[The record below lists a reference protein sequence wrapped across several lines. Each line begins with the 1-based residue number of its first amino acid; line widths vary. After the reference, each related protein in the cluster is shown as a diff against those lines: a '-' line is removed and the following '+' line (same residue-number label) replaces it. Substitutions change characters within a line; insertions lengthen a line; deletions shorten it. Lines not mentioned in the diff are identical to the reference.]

1 MPNQNKPIKSVQKML
16 LIYTIRIFFG
26 LLLLLIFVVG
36 IFLLYLNI
44 QDFNPASHETLKPA
58 AHAYQRQV
66 PAKFRLISWN
76 IGYGGLGKSMDFFYD
91 GGQRVRAGKEQ
102 SEEWL
107 HGITAWIAQQADTDF
122 LLLQEVDFDA
132 KRTYRKNQ
140 LAQIA
145 PVLPNHEYVSA
156 INYQVPFVPV
166 PLREPMGAVK
176 AGMLSFSA
184 YQSLAA
190 TRHAY
195 PQIAGWPDRMFLLD
209 RCFIESRFA
218 TTDNKELVIL
228 NTHNSAFID
237 DAMKMNHELKRIQEK
252 MLLEYSLGNYVIAGG
267 DWNMNPPAYVP
278 ETHFGGH
285 RFVPSAVAF
294 PQDFF
299 PAGWT
304 FAFDAK
310 TPSNR
315 FLDEAYNKGIT
326 GSTTLDYFIL
336 SPNIKLEKM
345 ETIDL
350 NFKNSDHNPVVM
362 EVSLQ
367 H

>member
-1 MPNQNKPIKSVQKML
+1 ML

-26 LLLLLIFVVG
+26 IFFLILFAVG

-44 QDFNPASHETLKPA
+44 NDFSPAAHETLKPVA
-58 AHAYQRQV
+58 RAYQRQV
-66 PAKFRLISWN
+66 PTNFRVVSWN

-91 GGQRVRAGKEQ
+91 GGKRVRASKEQ

-107 HGITAWIAQQADTDF
+107 HGITAWIARHADSDF

-140 LAQIA
+140 LVQIA
-145 PVLPNHEYVSA
+145 QVLPNHEYVTV
-156 INYQVPFVPV
+156 INYQVPYVPV

-218 TTDNKELVIL
+218 TTNKKELVIL

-237 DAMKMNHELKRIQEK
+237 DPIKMNYELKRIQEK
-252 MLLEYSLGNYVIAGG
+252 MLMEYSMGNYVIAGG
-267 DWNMNPPAYVP
+267 DWNMNPPGFIP
-278 ETHFGGH
+278 ENNFSGH
-285 RFVPSAVAF
+285 HFVPSPVAF
-294 PQDFF
+294 PKDFF
-299 PAGWT
+299 PAGWK
-304 FAFDAK
+304 FCFD
-310 TPSNR
+310 TTIPSNR
-315 FLDEAYNKGIT
+315 LLNEAYSKGIT
-326 GSTTLDYFIL
+326 GSTTLDYFII
-336 SPNIKLEKM
+336 SPNVQLKNIEA
-345 ETIDL
+345 IDL
-350 NFKNSDHNPVVM
+350 NFAASDHNPIVM
-362 EVSLQ
+362 EVSLK

>member
-1 MPNQNKPIKSVQKML
+1 ML
-16 LIYTIRIFFG
+16 LIYAIRLFFG
-26 LLLLLIFVVG
+26 VVLLVVLAAG

-44 QDFNPASHETLKPA
+44 NDFNPAAHETLKPTA
-58 AHAYQRQV
+58 QAYQRQV
-66 PAKFRLISWN
+66 PTSFRLISWN

-91 GGQRVRAGKEQ
+91 GGQAVRAGKDQ

-107 HGITAWIAQQADTDF
+107 HGITAWIAQQADTYF

-132 KRTYRKNQ
+132 KRSYHKNQ
-140 LAQIA
+140 LLHIAQ
-145 PVLPNHEYVSA
+145 VLPNHEYVKA
-156 INYQVPFVPV
+156 VNYQVSFVPV

-176 AGMLSFSA
+176 AGMASFSA

-195 PQIAGWPDRMFLLD
+195 PQIVGWPDRLFLLD
-209 RCFIESRFA
+209 RCFVESRFA
-218 TTDNKELVIL
+218 TTNKKELVLL

-237 DAMKMNHELKRIQEK
+237 DPIKMNFELKRIQEK
-252 MLLEYSLGNYVIAGG
+252 MLLEYNLGNYVIAGG
-267 DWNMNPPAYVP
+267 DWNMNPPAFAP
-278 ETHFGGH
+278 EANFGAH

-304 FAFDAK
+304 FCFDNK
-310 TPSNR
+310 IPSNR
-315 FLDEAYNKGIT
+315 LLDEAYNKGIT
-326 GSTTLDYFIL
+326 GSTTLDYFII
-336 SPNIKLEKM
+336 SPNIKLEKV

-350 NFKNSDHNPVVM
+350 NFKDSDHNPVVM
-362 EVSLQ
+362 EVFLLD
-367 H
+367 

>member
-1 MPNQNKPIKSVQKML
+1 ML
-16 LIYTIRIFFG
+16 LIYALRIFFG
-26 LLLLLIFVVG
+26 IVFLLLFAVG

-44 QDFNPASHETLKPA
+44 HDFNPAAHETLKPVA
-58 AHAYQRQV
+58 KAYQRQV
-66 PAKFRLISWN
+66 PTNFRVISWN

-91 GGQRVRAGKEQ
+91 GGKRVRASKEQ

-107 HGITAWIAQQADTDF
+107 HGITAWIAQQADADF

-140 LAQIA
+140 QAQIA
-145 PVLPNHEYVSA
+145 QVLPNQEYVSA

-176 AGMLSFSA
+176 AGMLNFSA
-184 YQSLAA
+184 YQSLVN

-218 TTDNKELVIL
+218 TTNKKELVIL

-237 DAMKMNHELKRIQEK
+237 DPIKMNYELKRIQEK
-252 MLLEYSLGNYVIAGG
+252 MLLEYELGNYVIAGG
-267 DWNMNPPAYVP
+267 DWNMNPPDFIP
-278 ETHFGGH
+278 ENNFGGH
-285 RFVPSAVAF
+285 RFVPSPVAF

-299 PAGWT
+299 PKGWIIC
-304 FAFDAK
+304 FDTK

-315 FLDEAYNKGIT
+315 LLDEAYSKGVT

-336 SPNIKLEKM
+336 SPNVQLKKIETLDLEF
-345 ETIDL
+345 TD
-350 NFKNSDHNPVVM
+350 SDHNPVVM
-362 EVSLQ
+362 EVMLN

>member
-1 MPNQNKPIKSVQKML
+1 ML
-16 LIYTIRIFFG
+16 LIYAIRIFFG
-26 LLLLLIFVVG
+26 LLFLFIIVVG

-44 QDFNPASHETLKPA
+44 NDFNPAAHETLKPTTQ
-58 AHAYQRQV
+58 AYQRQV
-66 PAKFRLISWN
+66 PPSFRLISWN

-91 GGQRVRAGKEQ
+91 GGKRVRAGKEQ

-107 HGITAWIAQQADTDF
+107 HGITAWIAQNSDADF

-132 KRTYRKNQ
+132 KRSYHKNQ

-145 PVLPNHEYVSA
+145 QVLPNHEYVKA
-156 INYQVPFVPV
+156 VNYQVSFVPV

-176 AGMLSFSA
+176 AGMASFSA

-190 TRHAY
+190 TRHTY
-195 PQIAGWPDRMFLLD
+195 PQIVGWPDRLFLLD

-218 TTDNKELVIL
+218 TTDKKELVIL

-237 DAMKMNHELKRIQEK
+237 DPIKMNFELKRIQEK

-267 DWNMNPPAYVP
+267 DWNMNPPAFAP
-278 ETHFGGH
+278 EVHFGGH

-299 PAGWT
+299 PADWT
-304 FAFDAK
+304 FCFDNK

-326 GSTTLDYFIL
+326 GSTTIDFFVL
-336 SPNIKLEKM
+336 SPNVQLTNV

-350 NFKNSDHNPVVM
+350 NFSASDHNPVVLA
-362 EVSLQ
+362 VVLK